1 MSTPASDYS
10 LAELMI
16 CANAAAYE
24 NDGEVLVTGIG
35 VLQRLAASLAMLT
48 TNPGIMMTDSEA
60 WILST
65 PNPVGKRPAHF
76 VQMNENWMG
85 FSRIFDNVWSGRRH
99 LTGGPTQIDR
109 FGQSNISAMGGDY
122 QKPKVQMLGV
132 RGFPGNSI
140 CHANSY
146 MVPAHG
152 KRVFIEGECDVVCTI
167 GYNPERLPKGYSF
180 DEIDLRCVYTNLGVF
195 DFNGP
200 NRQMQIVSLHPGVSV
215 EEVIANT
222 GFEVHVPTAIA
233 VTAAPTE
240 EQLAIIRQM
249 DPHNMRSKQLKDN
262 PPGVRA

>member
-16 CANAAAYE
+16 CANAEAYV

-60 WILST
+60 WILSV
-65 PNPVGKRPAHF
+65 PNPVGKRPADF

-109 FGQSNISAMGGDY
+109 YGQANISAMGGDY

-167 GYNPERLPKGYSF
+167 GFNPERLPKGYSF

-215 EEVIANT
+215 EEVIENT
-222 GFEVHVPTAIA
+222 GFDVHVPATIA
-233 VTAAPTE
+233 VTKAPTE
-240 EQLAIIRQM
+240 EQLAVIRQL
-249 DPHNMRSKQLKDN
+249 DPHNLRSKQLKDN
-262 PPGVRA
+262 PPGVRL

>member
-24 NDGEVLVTGIG
+24 HDGEILVTGIG

-65 PNPVGKRPAHF
+65 PNPIGKRPADF

-109 FGQSNISAMGGDY
+109 FGQANISALGGDY
-122 QKPKVQMLGV
+122 NKPKVQMLGM

-146 MVPAHG
+146 MVPVHSS
-152 KRVFIEGECDVVCTI
+152 RVFIAAECDVVCTI
-167 GYNPERLPKGYSF
+167 GFNPERLPKGYTF
-180 DEIDLRCVYTNLGVF
+180 DEIDLRCIYTNLGVF

-200 NRQMQIVSLHPGVSV
+200 NHQMQIVSLHPGVTV
-215 EEVIANT
+215 DEVVSST
-222 GFEVHVPTAIA
+222 GFDVHVPDSIA
-233 VTAAPTE
+233 TTAAPSE
-240 EQLAIIRQM
+240 EQLTIIRHM
-249 DPHNMRSKQLKDN
+249 DPHNLRGKQLKDN
-262 PPGVRA
+262 PPGVPA

>member
-16 CANAAAYE
+16 CANAQAYA

-65 PNPVGKRPAHF
+65 PNPVGKRPVDF

-109 FGQSNISAMGGDY
+109 FGQSNISAMGGTY
-122 QKPKVQMLGV
+122 QQPKVQMLGV

-215 EEVIANT
+215 EEVIENT
-222 GFEVHVPTAIA
+222 GFEVHVPASIA
-233 VTAAPTE
+233 VSTAPTE
-240 EQLAIIRQM
+240 EQLDIIRQM
-249 DPHNMRSKQLKDN
+249 DPHNLRSKQLKDN